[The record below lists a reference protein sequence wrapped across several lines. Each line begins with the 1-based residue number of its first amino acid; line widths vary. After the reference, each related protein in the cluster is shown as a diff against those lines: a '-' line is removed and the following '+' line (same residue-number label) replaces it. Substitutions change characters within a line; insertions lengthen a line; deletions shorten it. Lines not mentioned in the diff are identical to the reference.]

1 MLSTSDGQEVRH
13 APRQTRDVCCRHK
26 PTRVATACPTFT
38 LGTRVGVRC
47 LVAEAGQSEAASSAR
62 PRDSARRRNW
72 CLHPGA
78 PHGAP
83 RSNCRSRRGTGRGE
97 TRVPC
102 MYMRFSGE
110 LTLSSTVGTLY
121 PRRPG
126 PRRRTCWCRGASCA
140 RAPRASQLP
149 RWPPVAEPAIACWY
163 GIVRLC

>member
-72 CLHPGA
+72 CLHRC
-78 PHGAP
+78 AP
-83 RSNCRSRRGTGRGE
+83 RRAQKQLSESSGDWAWRDASPMYVYAFQRRINS
-97 TRVPC
+97 
-102 MYMRFSGE
+102 FQHSGYA
-110 LTLSSTVGTLY
+110 LSAA
-121 PRRPG
+121 PG
-126 PRRRTCWCRGASCA
+126 PKDMLVRLA
-140 RAPRASQLP
+140 RAPRASQGG
-149 RWPPVAEPAIACWY
+149 RACGRAGHSMLVWY
-163 GIVRLC
+163 RPLVLEKQSS